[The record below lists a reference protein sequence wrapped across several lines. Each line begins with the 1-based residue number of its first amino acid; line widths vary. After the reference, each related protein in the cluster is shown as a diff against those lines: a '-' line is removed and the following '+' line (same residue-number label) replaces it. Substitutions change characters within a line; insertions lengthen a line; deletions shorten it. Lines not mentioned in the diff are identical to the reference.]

1 MLNRRLNSI
10 YRFDYLLFIL
20 SLSLVT
26 LAGCGQNPDSTP
38 RAVLVGRDVP
48 GLILPGNQRILTV
61 RSRPISGGP
70 QNQDVLCSEPSPDW
84 AAAYATAAQF
94 SGSGSVPSGP
104 AISAGGGYTFAETIT
119 QLAGRTAGVVALRD
133 GLYAACQAYAN
144 GVLGQDAYSLIL
156 SQYGNLLVRLVSV
169 SSASDAGGKPAAAS
183 SSPPAASPP
192 SSTPVNLTTLGA
204 GAAAQPSAGTPK
216 ASAPA
221 ASPADDPMTQA
232 RAQALGALIV
242 ACITEGDSTRLRG
255 PTQSTVLTTACPAL
269 INNLVKEAPSLL
281 QNPSPPIKP
290 GGEAAIAAADPMVAA
305 YQGVLQIEGLY
316 KGKIDGRPGR
326 ETAEALNAYQ
336 TAHHLAVT
344 GKADKPTLA
353 EMKL

>member
-1 MLNRRLNSI
+1 MLNKRLNSI
-10 YRFDYLLFIL
+10 CRFDYSLFIL

-94 SGSGSVPSGP
+94 SGSGSAPSGP

-183 SSPPAASPP
+183 IPAPSP
-192 SSTPVNLTTLGA
+192 SSSMPVNLTTLGA
-204 GAAAQPSAGTPK
+204 GAAAQPSAATPK
-216 ASAPA
+216 ASA
-221 ASPADDPMTQA
+221 SSTLPADDPMTQA

-255 PTQSTVLTTACPAL
+255 PTQSTVLTAACPAL

-281 QNPSPPIKP
+281 QNLSPPIKP
-290 GGEAAIAAADPMVAA
+290 DGEAAIAAADPIVAA

>member
-1 MLNRRLNSI
+1 M
-10 YRFDYLLFIL
+10 
-20 SLSLVT
+20 
-26 LAGCGQNPDSTP
+26 
-38 RAVLVGRDVP
+38 
-48 GLILPGNQRILTV
+48 
-61 RSRPISGGP
+61 
-70 QNQDVLCSEPSPDW
+70 
-84 AAAYATAAQF
+84 
-94 SGSGSVPSGP
+94 
-104 AISAGGGYTFAETIT
+104 
-119 QLAGRTAGVVALRD
+119 ALRD

-192 SSTPVNLTTLGA
+192 SSTPVNVTTLGA

-216 ASAPA
+216 ASATCST
-221 ASPADDPMTQA
+221 SPADDPMTQA

-255 PTQSTVLTTACPAL
+255 PTQSTVLTAACPAL

-281 QNPSPPIKP
+281 QNLSPPIKP

-305 YQGVLQIEGLY
+305 YQGVLQIEGLLQ
-316 KGKIDGRPGR
+316 GKDRWPAGARDGRGTKRLSDRASPRGNR
-326 ETAEALNAYQ
+326 K
-336 TAHHLAVT
+336 
-344 GKADKPTLA
+344 G
-353 EMKL
+353 